1 MPERTRSAMIERSNS
16 AIRPS
21 FETAPFRPVS
31 SCRGLAGAETGQ
43 SAAREAWPGR
53 QLSLEA
59 AARFGK
65 ATASTKATGDRYAG
79 DVIAD
84 MFCKRSPPY
93 DPTDYNKS
101 DLHHDLL
108 PLLNIR
114 AIVLPRHDR
123 LITQIVGVERRV
135 GSSGRASIS
144 HLPGGHD
151 DVANVVA
158 GVAKLVH
165 QKRVFVRPRS
175 TRLDWL

>member
-1 MPERTRSAMIERSNS
+1 MLSANGGRLSASMVSSMRSA
-16 AIRPS
+16 
-21 FETAPFRPVS
+21 
-31 SCRGLAGAETGQ
+31 LWQ
-43 SAAREAWPGR
+43 SYRIN
-53 QLSLEA
+53 
-59 AARFGK
+59 
-65 ATASTKATGDRYAG
+65 KATGDRYAG

-84 MFCKRSPPY
+84 MFRKRSLPY

-101 DLHHDLL
+101 DLYHDLL

-123 LITQIVGVERRV
+123 LIAQIVGLERRV
-135 GSSGRASIS
+135 GSSGRDSIS
-144 HLPGGHD
+144 HVPGGHD
-151 DVANVVA
+151 DVANAVA